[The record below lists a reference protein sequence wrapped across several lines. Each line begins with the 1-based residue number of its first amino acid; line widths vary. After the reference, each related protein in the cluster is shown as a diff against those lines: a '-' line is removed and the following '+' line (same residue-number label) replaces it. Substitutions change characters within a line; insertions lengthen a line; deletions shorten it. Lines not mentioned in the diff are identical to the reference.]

1 MTTSPIVR
9 EAPNLVALLNKLAG
23 DNTVLPDR
31 ARGVLTGLAVGN
43 LLGLPVEGM
52 SAASIAREYSDGVT
66 EINSFERLRPMDDDL
81 AQAADLGEALVAGGD
96 YINDF
101 ARRLVRWRRN
111 NGRGIGITTS
121 AVIGLLEEGHPPPEA
136 GRIIYEERDHVAPNG
151 GLMRCAPVA
160 LARHSNQAQLVR
172 DSAATCAVT
181 HFAPTCQWSC
191 VILNAAIALLL
202 KGIDPPIQYI
212 IEAGVA
218 DGVPVEI
225 QDWAMRVS
233 EDIGDLALDQ
243 GQIGH
248 TLLCLQTGL
257 WAMKT
262 SLDLETALVQVV
274 SAGGDTDT
282 NGAVVGA
289 VLGARYG
296 IDAIPRRWAACVP
309 QRERLDN
316 LAVKLLVAAP

>member
-23 DNTVLPDR
+23 DNSVLPDR

-52 SAASIAREYSDGVT
+52 SAASIAREYSDGVM
-66 EINSFERLRPMDDDL
+66 EINSFERLQPMDDDL
-81 AQAADLGEALVAGGD
+81 AQAADLGEALVAGVD
-96 YINDF
+96 YIDDF

-121 AVIGLLEEGHPPPEA
+121 AVIGLLEEGHSPPEA
-136 GRIIYEERDHVAPNG
+136 GRIIYEERGHIAPNG

-160 LARHSNQAQLVR
+160 LARHSNPANLVR
-172 DSAATCAVT
+172 DSATTCAVT

-191 VILNAAIALLL
+191 IILNAAIALLL
-202 KGIDPPIQYI
+202 KGIDPPIQDI

-218 DGVPVEI
+218 DGGPVEI

-233 EDIGDLALDQ
+233 KDIGDLALDQ

-289 VLGARYG
+289 VLETGPKSPGWGEGFR
-296 IDAIPRRWAACVP
+296 
-309 QRERLDN
+309 Q
-316 LAVKLLVAAP
+316 